1 MNNLTPLTQGDQ
13 VAVIGAGPV
22 GLAAAAHLLEQGLE
36 PVIFEAD
43 EAPAATFRDVAQVR
57 LFSPWR
63 YNVDEAAKRLLE
75 YAGWEH
81 PDPEALPTAEELL
94 EHYLQPLAAHPA
106 LAPRLRLNSRVT
118 RIARQGVDKVRSRG
132 REEQPFVLRVRNGD
146 GREEEHL
153 AAAVLDVTGTW
164 AHPNPLGANGLPAIG
179 EDEFAQWISYGMPD
193 VLGRERAHYEG
204 RRVLVAG
211 AGHSAAGSLL
221 ALTELA
227 EQHPGTQIHW
237 TVRGGTPHRLLGQTG
252 KDSLPA
258 RGALGERVKILV
270 RSGKLTLHTGFPIQ
284 EVRADEKGMTVIP
297 ASIWNKTPLHGIER
311 IIAATGA
318 RPDTT
323 LIRELRVDLD
333 PALESVKALAPM
345 VDPNEHSCGT
355 VAPHGHRELAQPEPG
370 FYVVGAKSYGRA
382 PTFLMAAGYEQVRSI
397 AAALAG
403 DFSAADQVKLNLPA
417 TGVCGVPDTNPLDDR
432 EDTGCHADSG
442 APTAKA
448 QKCG

>member
-1 MNNLTPLTQGDQ
+1 MTQLNPLPRGAQ

-36 PVIFEAD
+36 PMIFEAD
-43 EAPAATFRDVAQVR
+43 EAPGATFRDVAQVR

-63 YNVDEAAKRLLE
+63 YNVDDAAKRLLE
-75 YAGWEH
+75 SVGWEH
-81 PDPEALPTAEELL
+81 PDPDALPTAADLL
-94 EHYLQPLAAHPA
+94 ERYLEPLAAHPA
-106 LAPRLRLNSRVT
+106 LAERLHLASRVT
-118 RIARQGVDKVRSRG
+118 RIARQGVDKVRTRG
-132 REEQPFVLRVRNGD
+132 REAQPFVLRVRNRD
-146 GREEEHL
+146 DQEEEHL
-153 AAAVLDVTGTW
+153 AAAVLDATGTW

-179 EDEFAQWISYGMPD
+179 ENEFAQWIGYGMPD

-204 RRVLVAG
+204 LRVLVVG

-227 EQHPGTQIHW
+227 EKHPGTQVHW
-237 TVRGGTPHRLLGQTG
+237 AVRGGTPHRLLGQTG
-252 KDSLPA
+252 EDSLPA
-258 RGALGERVKILV
+258 RGALGERVKALV
-270 RSGKLTLHTGFPIQ
+270 RSGQLTLHTGFPIQ
-284 EVRADEKGMTVIP
+284 ELRAGDDGMTVIP
-297 ASIWNKTPLHGIER
+297 APTTEHAPLYGIDR

-323 LIRELRVDLD
+323 LTRELRVELD

-382 PTFLMAAGYEQVRSI
+382 PTFLMATGYEQVRSI

-403 DFSAADQVKLNLPA
+403 DFSTADKVELKLPA
-417 TGVCGVPDTNPLDDR
+417 TGVCGVPSANEPDHK
-432 EDTGCHADSG
+432 EAAC
-442 APTAKA
+442 
-448 QKCG
+448 